1 MKRTIALAIAAL
13 MSTTAWAH
21 SGLFRD
27 NIDTMGHVLL
37 DVPEP
42 MRTSESITVYVQP
55 EDTMASRDFYGTSQ
69 PEIVTRSIDQTLLN
83 QGHDVVPDLYGH
95 VILDV
100 HPELIPAWSYR

>member
-1 MKRTIALAIAAL
+1 MKRSFAFAIAAL

-27 NIDTMGHVLL
+27 NIDTADHVLL

-42 MRTSESITVYVQP
+42 AWVSESRSMQAP
-55 EDTMASRDFYGTSQ
+55 PDNTMAARDFYGTSQ
-69 PEIVTRSIDQTLLN
+69 PEMVTRSIDQTLLS

-95 VILDV
+95 VIMDV

>member
-27 NIDTMGHVLL
+27 NIDTMDHVLL

-42 MRTSESITVYVQP
+42 MRTSESSMEHVRP
-55 EDTMASRDFYGTSQ
+55 EGTMASRDFYGTSQ

-83 QGHDVVPDLYGH
+83 QGHDVVPDLYGN